1 MAKHQVTNA
10 PQVNHTT
17 RAWFYIIGIGLIVG
31 LAYWVTT
38 VLLTRYVVEP
48 LACRD
53 IATAASCV
61 GAIGIAGKIATVLL
75 ATLSLLVMIRVSLF
89 RPIIIAVATAV
100 VLWNLSVYTTGLFW
114 AEALAW
120 SIVLYGLSYALFGWI
135 ARQMNL
141 VLAIIVA
148 VVVAVM
154 IRIALI
160 F

>member
-1 MAKHQVTNA
+1 VAKQQVTNA

-17 RAWFYIIGIGLIVG
+17 RARFYIIGIGLVVG

-148 VVVAVM
+148 VAVAVM

>member
-17 RAWFYIIGIGLIVG
+17 RAWFYIIGIGLLVG
-31 LAYWVTT
+31 LAYWVVT

-61 GAIGIAGKIATVLL
+61 GATGIAGNIATVLL

-89 RPIIIAVATAV
+89 RPIIIAVASAV
-100 VLWNLSVYTTGLFW
+100 VLWSLSVYTTGLFW

-141 VLAIIVA
+141 VLAMIVA